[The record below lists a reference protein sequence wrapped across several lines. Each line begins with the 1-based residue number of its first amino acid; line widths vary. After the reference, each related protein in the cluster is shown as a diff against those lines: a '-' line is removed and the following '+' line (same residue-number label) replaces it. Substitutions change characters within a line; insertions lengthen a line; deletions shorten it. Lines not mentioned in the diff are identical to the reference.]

1 MRTKKCKTFSCVY
14 SINSASGRVTVC
26 KQMFMKLYGVTSERL
41 RRINLLLNLGKVPV
55 DGRGQGAPRNTV
67 SAAIRK
73 MVIGYIQS
81 FPTKGAHYTG
91 QEYKYLNE
99 KLDIKIMH
107 NLYKRKHPENPV
119 SYWYYRKVFKQEFSL
134 KFGRPQVDTCQ
145 TSTGRLQSK

>member
-1 MRTKKCKTFSCVY
+1 
-14 SINSASGRVTVC
+14 
-26 KQMFMKLYGVTSERL
+26 
-41 RRINLLLNLGKVPV
+41 
-55 DGRGQGAPRNTV
+55 
-67 SAAIRK
+67 
-73 MVIGYIQS
+73 MVIEHIQS

-91 QEYKYLNE
+91 QE

-145 TSTGRLQSK
+145 TCEELKIKIKSKSLSESAKRAKEAELIVH